1 MPPEVV
7 TAWKHYFMS
16 KFEQLNVVCFTSF
29 PKDESERNRD
39 PSKGVILILIH
50 FAMLTKSSLNFMINF
65 VWLGAKSAKNQL
77 NDDL

>member
-39 PSKGVILILIH
+39 PSKGVI
-50 FAMLTKSSLNFMINF
+50 FNTFCNVKQSLH
-65 VWLGAKSAKNQL
+65 
-77 NDDL
+77 